1 MSIYV
6 TNAPEAYDY
15 SGTVLSSEVLTAHF
29 SERMGLRNGP
39 RPFRRIELDD
49 RERGY
54 YRDYQIGRYY
64 SGMYLVMTQE
74 KYEQEVRDGY
84 IEE

>member
-1 MSIYV
+1 MYI
-6 TNAPEAYDY
+6 TNAPEEYDY
-15 SGTVLSSEVLTAHF
+15 SGTVLSSEVLTARF

-49 RERGY
+49 RESGY
-54 YRDYQIGRYY
+54 YRDYQIGRYH

-84 IEE
+84 IEEA